1 MRNAIAI
8 LLLISHCASSYAALG
23 AAPEKFAGTQAGLN
37 ARVLSSEL
45 GSYRRIDT
53 TLPSGTVVRE
63 YVTGSGV
70 VFAVSW
76 NGPFLPDLR
85 ALLGQHFETLAREAA
100 RRPKA
105 GHSHISIEHPEVVID
120 SGGHMRAYAGRA
132 WLPGQLPAGLTPDA
146 IE

>member
-8 LLLISHCASSYAALG
+8 LLLISQCASSFAALG
-23 AAPEKFAGTQAGLN
+23 AAPTKFAGTQAGLN
-37 ARVLSSEL
+37 ARVLSSDL
-45 GSYRRIDT
+45 GSYRRVDT
-53 TLPSGTVVRE
+53 TLASGTLVRE
-63 YVTGSGV
+63 YVTASGV

-85 ALLGQHFETLAREAA
+85 ALLGKHFDTLASEAA

-105 GHSHISIEHPEVVID
+105 GHAHISIDHPEVVVD

-132 WLPGQLPAGLTPDA
+132 WVPGLLPTGFTPDD